1 MFDHAPTSATKHF
14 DANSRAAAIASDLER
29 AAMGIDTAFHAARA
43 FGSLDHMA
51 YSGPISAP
59 SAERIMRA
67 LDGVRPRLLA
77 IGDGP
82 EHYIFIL
89 AALESARCRVNLW
102 RHPRQQYF
110 PDKSGSVAADL
121 VRWLAKSCDMACCF
135 LEVTGRVRFPVG
147 AELPEMNVRAVPIRK
162 PRK

>member
-1 MFDHAPTSATKHF
+1 MFDHAPVSETRQF
-14 DANSRAAAIASDLER
+14 DANGRAAAIAHDLER
-29 AAMGIDTAFHAARA
+29 AAAGIDTAFHAARA
-43 FGSLDHMA
+43 FRSLDHVA

-67 LDGVRPRLLA
+67 LDGVRPRLLS

-89 AALESARCRVNLW
+89 AALESARYRVNLW
-102 RHPRQQYF
+102 ARPKSQTF
-110 PDKSGSVAADL
+110 PDKTGSVAADL

-135 LEVTGRVRFPVG
+135 LEVTGRARFPVG
-147 AELPEMNVRAVPIRK
+147 AELPEINVRAVPIRK